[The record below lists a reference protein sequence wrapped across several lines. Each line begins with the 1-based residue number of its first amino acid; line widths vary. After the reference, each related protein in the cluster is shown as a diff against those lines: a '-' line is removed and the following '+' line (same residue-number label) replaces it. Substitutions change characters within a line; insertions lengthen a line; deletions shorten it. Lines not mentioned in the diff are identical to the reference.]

1 MSSHIQVSIIICTYN
16 PDLRKLLTSVK
27 SVVVQ
32 TGVAF
37 EIIVTDDGS
46 KIDYFNDV
54 KAYFEDIRF
63 TEYSFIKN
71 IDNLGTVKNVLNA
84 LKQARGEYVFLN
96 SPGDYVF
103 DSTVI
108 SDFYEFA
115 KKNNADICFGDYIP
129 YYLEEDEIKTSD
141 FSRPRNVD
149 VYSYKL
155 NDYKALLLTGDD
167 IVGASYFRSKKFALE
182 SMEYIE
188 KYSKYVEDGT
198 STSYGLANS
207 ISIYY
212 LNRNIVWYEYGTGI
226 STNQNNK
233 WSEIIRRD
241 FINTYEALITDFPH
255 DRFLKA
261 ALFYKTQTD
270 QRFWQINF
278 FIHHPIIFIKKL
290 RFKKMKERKLLANNM
305 EKNALLK
312 LIKSTEDDIACQQS

>member
-1 MSSHIQVSIIICTYN
+1 MSSHIQVSIIICTFN
-16 PDLRKLLTSVK
+16 PNLKKLLTSVK
-27 SVVVQ
+27 SAVTQ
-32 TGVAF
+32 KGISF

-46 KIDYFNDV
+46 RIDYFDEI
-54 KAYFEDIRF
+54 KAYFAKIQFADYRL
-63 TEYSFIKN
+63 IKN
-71 IDNLGTVKNVLNA
+71 CNNLGTVKNVLNA
-84 LKQARGEYVFLN
+84 LIAARGEYVFLN
-96 SPGDYVF
+96 SPGDYIF
-103 DSTVI
+103 DSTAI
-108 SDFYEFA
+108 FDFYKFA
-115 KKNNADICFGDYIP
+115 KNKNADICFGDYIP
-129 YYLEEDEIKTSD
+129 YYFEEDEIEISD
-141 FSRPRNVD
+141 FSRPRKVD
-149 VYSYKL
+149 VYRYRM
-155 NDYKALLLTGDD
+155 NDYKALFFTGDD

-182 SMEYIE
+182 SMEYIV

-198 STSYGLANS
+198 STAFGLANN
-207 ISIYY
+207 IPIYY

-233 WSEIIRRD
+233 WAEIIRRD
-241 FINTYEALITDFPH
+241 FINTYEALMNDFPH